1 MTEYRVYS
9 TCGGQKQRTGFG
21 FVMKETS
28 IYKIRGCEAAIVY
41 IPILIQFKVIT
52 KATDAYDAFS

>member
-1 MTEYRVYS
+1 MKEPLVHS
-9 TCGGQKQRTGFG
+9 TCGGQKQRTGVG
-21 FVMKETS
+21 CVMKETF
-28 IYKIRGCEAAIVY
+28 IYKIRGYEAAIVY